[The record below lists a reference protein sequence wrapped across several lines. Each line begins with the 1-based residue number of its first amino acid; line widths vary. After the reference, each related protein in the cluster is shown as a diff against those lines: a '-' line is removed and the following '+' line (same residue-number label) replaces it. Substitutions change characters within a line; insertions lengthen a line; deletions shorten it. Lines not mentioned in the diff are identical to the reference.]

1 MIRRGAVLLAAVSLL
16 VAVVSGCKDEQ
27 QVVELT
33 SGGQAYLAQCAVCHG
48 VEGRGDGPL
57 AAGMTTEGRTTPP
70 ALESARIR
78 ALGRDGVRRAI
89 ESGAHVEG
97 GSLMPVLG
105 PHLGSAWI
113 DRIADYVVAAPSA
126 GTPEAASRERYLAA
140 PKGTDPAGRRTYVMY
155 CSGCHGPQGAGD
167 GFFSPEMAKR
177 LHPAPLGGEAV
188 ARLDEAALSKLIA
201 EGGGHAP
208 DAVTMPGWLRTIPAH
223 DQAALAGYVRSL
235 AAAGASK

>member
-1 MIRRGAVLLAAVSLL
+1 MIRRGSVVLAAVSLL
-16 VAVVSGCKDEQ
+16 VAVVSGCKEEQ

-57 AAGMTTEGRTTPP
+57 AAGMAADGRVTPP
-70 ALESARIR
+70 ATDARMR

-89 ESGAHVEG
+89 ESGAHIQG

-113 DRIADYVVAAPSA
+113 DRIADYVVAAPTA
-126 GTPEAASRERYLAA
+126 GAAEVAARDLYLAA

-155 CSGCHGPQGAGD
+155 CAGCHGPQGAGD
-167 GFFSPEMAKR
+167 GFFSPDMAKR

-188 ARLDEAALSKLIA
+188 AKLDSAALSKLIA

-208 DAVTMPGWLRTIPAH
+208 DAVTMPGWLRTISAH
-223 DQAALAGYVRSL
+223 DQTALAGYLRTL
-235 AAAGASK
+235 AAVGAGK